1 MIQITEYDIDRALL
15 RKFLGHILTSYK
27 AADVDHETAV
37 NKIAFLVEALVLPG
51 EQRAS
56 LATEYMQLV
65 LERDGAG
72 RREE

>member
-37 NKIAFLVEALVLPG
+37 NKIAFLVEALLLPG

-65 LERDGAG
+65 LARDGAEK
-72 RREE
+72 REG